1 MEAINKELLYT
12 LAMLE
17 TAAEYTLK
25 AIESGM
31 TDKEALTQLETPG
44 AQRIIKQR
52 VNDILK

>member
-1 MEAINKELLYT
+1 MKTINKKLLYT

-31 TDKEALTQLETPG
+31 TNEEALAHLETPV

>member
-1 MEAINKELLYT
+1 MKEINKELLYT
-12 LAMLE
+12 VAMFE

-25 AIESGM
+25 AIESGV
-31 TDKEALTQLETPG
+31 TNEEALAHLETPA

>member
-1 MEAINKELLYT
+1 MEVINKELLYT

-31 TDKEALTQLETPG
+31 TNEEALAHLESAE